1 MCLEM
6 LRIWIFGETGILRE
20 LVELQRSQLGFME
33 VKYDLHLWLCINLKE
48 YVRGTERILFFFVLP
63 RKKHTPLWKY

>member
-1 MCLEM
+1 MYLEM

-33 VKYDLHLWLCINLKE
+33 VKYDLYQLLHIK
-48 YVRGTERILFFFVLP
+48 
-63 RKKHTPLWKY
+63 

>member
-1 MCLEM
+1 M

-48 YVRGTERILFFFVLP
+48 YVRGTERILFVLP